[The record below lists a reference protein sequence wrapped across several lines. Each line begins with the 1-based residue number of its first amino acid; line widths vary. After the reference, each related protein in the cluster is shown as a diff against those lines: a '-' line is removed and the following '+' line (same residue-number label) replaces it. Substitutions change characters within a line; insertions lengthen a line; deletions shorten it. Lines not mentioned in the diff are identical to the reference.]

1 MKPTLR
7 RLIAAM
13 TLCIPCLALAATPG
27 QDDTIS
33 LTHATILPAPDL
45 AKIAMEDSKA
55 EGLPYRYGIQIPVRA
70 KSLKGHWDTL
80 PDGRARLSYTLASPG
95 ATSLDFH
102 FSKLSLPLGAEMVL
116 RGEGKDNLR
125 SIPADQLPKGEFWS
139 PYIAGER
146 VRIEILVDASLKR
159 DVVAELGAVTHGY
172 RGLFDRTND
181 LQKSGSCNVDVA
193 CPAGSGWGDQIDSV
207 GHYTFS
213 KSGSSYVCTGTLM
226 GNTGNSTTPHFLTAN
241 HCVSTQ
247 TVASTVVV
255 YWNYQS
261 ATCRTP
267 GSSSSGTPLSR
278 SIASHSQSGTTL
290 RATNAASDF
299 ALLQLNA
306 TPAAGANVFYSGWD
320 ASGTAPSSSV
330 GIHHPAGHE
339 KRIAVDNHAAQI
351 SGYGGGSGSTHWRV
365 VSWDQGTTEG
375 GSSGSGL
382 WNQNKRL
389 IGQLHGGSAACGN
402 TLSDYYGRLSVSW
415 TGGGSTATRLRDW
428 LDPGNTGSTSIA
440 GYRPGGSGPGNVAPV
455 ANFSSSASGLTVSF
469 TDTST
474 DSDGSIASR
483 SWNFGDGTTSTATNP
498 TKTYSAAGTYTVNLT
513 VTDNQGATNSKSA
526 SVTVTSGGGGGS
538 VLANGVAVTGISG
551 AASSTRFWT
560 IEVPAGA
567 TNLNFVM
574 SGGTGDADLYVR
586 RASAPTTS
594 TYDCRPYLSGNNE
607 TCTFAAPTAGT
618 YHVMVRGYSAFSG
631 VTLTASF
638 TAPSGDGSVLSS
650 GVPVTGISG
659 AASSTRSWT
668 IVVPSGRSN
677 LSIAISGG
685 TGDADLYVRRGSA
698 PTTSTYDCR
707 PYLSGNN
714 ETCTFS
720 APTAGTYHIMI
731 RGYSA
736 YSGVSLVATHN

>member
-1 MKPTLR
+1 MKPAFR
-7 RLIAAM
+7 RIAAA
-13 TLCIPCLALAATPG
+13 LALCLPAVAFAAVPPS
-27 QDDTIS
+27 DETIS
-33 LTHATILPAPDL
+33 LARATILPAPDL
-45 AKIAMEDSKA
+45 AKLAVEDSKA

-70 KSLKGHWDTL
+70 KSMKGAWDVL

-102 FSKLSLPLGAEMVL
+102 FSKLSLPQGAELVL

-125 SIPADQLPKGEFWS
+125 AIPADQLPKGEYWS

-146 VRIEILVDASLKR
+146 VRIEILVDAALKR

-172 RGLFDRTND
+172 RGLFERSDD

-193 CPAGSGWGDQIDSV
+193 CPAGSGWDDQIDSV

-213 KSGSSYVCTGTLM
+213 QSGSSYVCTGTLV
-226 GNTGNSTTPHFLTAN
+226 GNTGSSTTPYFLTAN

-247 TVASTVVV
+247 TVASTIVV

-267 GSSSSGTPLSR
+267 GSSASGTSLSR
-278 SIASHSQSGTTL
+278 SIATHSQSGTTL

-306 TPAAGANVFYSGWD
+306 TPASGADVFYSGWD
-320 ASGTAPSSSV
+320 AGGATPSSSV
-330 GIHHPAGHE
+330 GIHHPSGHE

-351 SGYGGGSGSTHWRV
+351 TAYGGGSGSTHWRV
-365 VSWDQGTTEG
+365 VGWDQGTTEG

-389 IGQLHGGSAACGN
+389 VGQLHGGSAACGN

-428 LDPGNTGSTSIA
+428 LDPSSTGSTSIA
-440 GYRPGGSGPGNVAPV
+440 GYRPGGGTPGNVAPV
-455 ANFSSSASGLTVSF
+455 ANFTSSVSGLTVNF

-483 SWNFGDGTTSTATNP
+483 SWNFGDGSTSTATNP
-498 TKTYSAAGTYTVNLT
+498 SKTYSAAGTYTVSLT
-513 VTDNQGATNSKSA
+513 VTDNQGATHSKSA

-538 VLANGVAVTGISG
+538 VLANGVPVTGISG
-551 AASSTRFWT
+551 AASSTQYWT
-560 IEVPAGA
+560 IVVPAGA
-567 TNLNFVM
+567 SNLNIAI

-586 RASAPTTS
+586 SGSAPTTS
-594 TYDCRPYLSGNNE
+594 TYDCRPYQSGNSE
-607 TCTFAAPTAGT
+607 TCNVPSPVAGT

-631 VTLTASF
+631 VTLTASY
-638 TAPSGDGSVLSS
+638 TAGGGTASSVARRSRHGICVPASFFGSSRGQEQS
-650 GVPVTGISG
+650 GVFDRMPVVPVPGLRILRSGTRGQRRWCAISCFPR
-659 AASSTRSWT
+659 ASSN
-668 IVVPSGRSN
+668 V
-677 LSIAISGG
+677 
-685 TGDADLYVRRGSA
+685 VRR
-698 PTTSTYDCR
+698 DR
-707 PYLSGNN
+707 
-714 ETCTFS
+714 
-720 APTAGTYHIMI
+720 
-731 RGYSA
+731 RGVRNVRRCA
-736 YSGVSLVATHN
+736 RRVRRRRWHPGPGRGGC